1 MDAVR
6 SHTNAVRYA
15 PRNVDYLLALG
26 MACFKAEQLQDARKH
41 WEKALSL
48 QPGNE
53 KATKYLKLVEKR
65 LGQ

>member
-1 MDAVR
+1 
-6 SHTNAVRYA
+6 
-15 PRNVDYLLALG
+15 